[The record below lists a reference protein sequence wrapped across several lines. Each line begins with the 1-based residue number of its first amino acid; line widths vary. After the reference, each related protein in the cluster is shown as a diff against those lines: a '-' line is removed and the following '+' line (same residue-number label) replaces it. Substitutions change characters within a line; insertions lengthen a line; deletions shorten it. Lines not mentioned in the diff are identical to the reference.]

1 MTLTTEEV
9 GVLLPD
15 VLEHYG
21 KGKKC
26 GVFFTGE
33 QATSYVVE
41 RPGQIEMNL
50 PKALLELTVDGET
63 AIKGDF
69 NADVMTDLSMS
80 NGLLIGKNF
89 KLITKVVDVLETTMP
104 ELDVATLQ
112 AMLDANTKKAEDA
125 INAVLEKGIKIPDNI
140 GGLNLTDSNLDFH
153 HGYVALG
160 LTATSA
166 TWEVIAKLLS
176 AEKKAILAAMEAPV
190 SIVQF

>member
-50 PKALLELTVDGET
+50 PKALLEQ
-63 AIKGDF
+63 
-69 NADVMTDLSMS
+69 
-80 NGLLIGKNF
+80 LLMARPRSRV
-89 KLITKVVDVLETTMP
+89 TSTR
-104 ELDVATLQ
+104 TL
-112 AMLDANTKKAEDA
+112 
-125 INAVLEKGIKIPDNI
+125 
-140 GGLNLTDSNLDFH
+140 
-153 HGYVALG
+153 
-160 LTATSA
+160 
-166 TWEVIAKLLS
+166 
-176 AEKKAILAAMEAPV
+176 
-190 SIVQF
+190 